1 MIVIQ
6 TILFT
11 PIKLS
16 PKKSYRKVALFVF
29 VNHPNQERGTV
40 RPQVYRYLLFEFS
53 HHRS

>member
-16 PKKSYRKVALFVF
+16 PEKSYRKVALFVS
-29 VNHPNQERGTV
+29 VKHQNRESGTV
-40 RPQVYRYLLFEFS
+40 RFQAYRYLLIEFS
-53 HHRS
+53 CRRS